1 VINAQLALKMDQ
13 FNQLDNAD
21 PFLSPPPP
29 SLLPTDASTSDALAL
44 PPLATYPSK
53 EALFEAIQSWAKAH
67 GYAFTVARSKRI
79 KERQKVFY
87 ACDRCPVPRA
97 QPRPDRVRNTSSR
110 GSGCLFQVLAIE
122 TLSLGWEVRYRP
134 EAKFNTHNH
143 PPSQSPA
150 AHPSHR
156 RLLVA
161 TQNTAQSLFS
171 AGKN

>member
-21 PFLSPPPP
+21 PFFSPPPP

-87 ACDRCPVPRA
+87 ACDRCLYLELNLDLIASGTLLHVV
-97 QPRPDRVRNTSSR
+97 QGVYFKCLQSRP
-110 GSGCLFQVLAIE
+110 LA
-122 TLSLGWEVRYRP
+122 
-134 EAKFNTHNH
+134 
-143 PPSQSPA
+143 
-150 AHPSHR
+150 
-156 RLLVA
+156 
-161 TQNTAQSLFS
+161 
-171 AGKN
+171 